1 MFKIFVTRIWEYQ
14 GHLIEICYLMPESKE
29 TQKLFWTFEEL
40 EDCNYSRHNFKLD
53 EPKEVL

>member
-1 MFKIFVTRIWEYQ
+1 
-14 GHLIEICYLMPESKE
+14 MPESKE